1 MIAAFM
7 VPRESI
13 CKSCEHKI
21 VCAFKIIEERNAC
34 MTGCSRYE
42 KEHKPTNA
50 DRIRK
55 MSDEELAE
63 FMNDSNACKNFRKCN
78 DNWTCDAC
86 WLDWL
91 KQGYEQSEQTDD
103 VIDRSLE
110 EIRP

>member
-55 MSDEELAE
+55 MSDEELAH
-63 FMNDSNACKNFRKCN
+63 FLDRWALGDIDYSKTF
-78 DNWTCDAC
+78 CDMC
-86 WLDWL
+86 EGQFDCDDCRLWWL
-91 KQGYEQSEQTDD
+91 KKEADS
-103 VIDRSLE
+103 
-110 EIRP
+110 